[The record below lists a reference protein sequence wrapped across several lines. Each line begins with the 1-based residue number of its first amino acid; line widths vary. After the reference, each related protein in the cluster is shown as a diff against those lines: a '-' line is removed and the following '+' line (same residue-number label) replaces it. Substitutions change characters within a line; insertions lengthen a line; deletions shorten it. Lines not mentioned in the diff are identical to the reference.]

1 MQPKLTSGRGT
12 AGNTA
17 FERSDGTVDAEVE
30 VIWLEL
36 SKEPAIGFA
45 QRV

>member
-17 FERSDGTVDAEVE
+17 FERSDGTVE
-30 VIWLEL
+30 VIRLEL
-36 SKEPAIGFA
+36 SKETAIGFA